1 MADDKLKVA
10 AELCSFVDD
19 KKSNLNLEISITGVK
34 KKEIDLKLFDDSFN
48 LTAPRADFYYVTTG
62 TFCCPV
68 NAKSAKAKYE
78 NGLLKVAIPFKDP
91 MDEALFYIIN
101 AG

>member
-10 AELCSFVDD
+10 ADVCSFVDD
-19 KKSNLNLEISITGVK
+19 DRSNLNLEISIPGVK

-48 LTAPRADFYYVTTG
+48 LTAPRADFDYVTTG

-68 NAKSAKAKYE
+68 SAKNAKAKYE
-78 NGLLKVAIPFKDP
+78 NGLLRVSIPFKDP
-91 MDEALFYIIN
+91 MDGAFSVSIN
-101 AG
+101 